1 MPTAMHLSL
10 EWTTEEIVY
19 QYVTRRLLG
28 NASRCSP
35 GFYANVRTDAGKR
48 SLSGPYPS
56 QRKAAAAAAENR
68 GEKVADIRMLQPA
81 PPRSMRSIYLHVSFH
96 AGKDGWVVQVGGKT
110 VGGVFP
116 GQEEAAEKAAD
127 VTGLSKE
134 ALEAGR
140 SVGGGSSRS
149 HLIAR
154 QQAWMHIYDGAK
166 ELPGDVEEMF
176 RHIKLSKRM
185 FRDEMALEILSIMG
199 KYGPWKTALLQSYNM
214 LAGSRSRVR
223 GGRLKVAKSS
233 RLGQRATFIRQVCL
247 GALAACANRAEEF
260 DPWVAN
266 VGMNM
271 TFCSGSGR
279 TTNVPLQ
286 VINR

>member
-1 MPTAMHLSL
+1 LVAFSL
-10 EWTTEEIVY
+10 G
-19 QYVTRRLLG
+19 RKRLLRKPLMSQ
-28 NASRCSP
+28 ACPRRRSR
-35 GFYANVRTDAGKR
+35 RD
-48 SLSGPYPS
+48 
-56 QRKAAAAAAENR
+56 
-68 GEKVADIRMLQPA
+68 
-81 PPRSMRSIYLHVSFH
+81 
-96 AGKDGWVVQVGGKT
+96 VQW
-110 VGGVFP
+110 GGVIP
-116 GQEEAAEKAAD
+116 
-127 VTGLSKE
+127 
-134 ALEAGR
+134 
-140 SVGGGSSRS
+140 
-149 HLIAR
+149 
-154 QQAWMHIYDGAK
+154 QAWMHIYDGAK
-166 ELPGDVEEMF
+166 ELPGDLEEMF

>member
-1 MPTAMHLSL
+1 
-10 EWTTEEIVY
+10 
-19 QYVTRRLLG
+19 
-28 NASRCSP
+28 
-35 GFYANVRTDAGKR
+35 
-48 SLSGPYPS
+48 
-56 QRKAAAAAAENR
+56 
-68 GEKVADIRMLQPA
+68 MLKPA
-81 PPRSMRSIYLHVSFH
+81 TPRSMRSIYLHVSFH
-96 AGKDGWVVQVGGKT
+96 IAKAGWIVQVGGKT

-116 GQEEAAEKAAD
+116 TQKAAD

-140 SVGGGSSRS
+140 SVGGGAFRS

-185 FRDEMALEILSIMG
+185 FRDEMALEMFSIMG
-199 KYGPWKTALLQSYNM
+199 KYGPWKTALLQSYNK

-223 GGRLKVAKSS
+223 GSRLKVARSS

-247 GALAACANRAEEF
+247 GALAACANRAEEL

-266 VGMNM
+266 VGLSM